1 MNTSDT
7 TLPDLILAAAA
18 SLPQPFTRE
27 QLAVAAWQ
35 LDKRRTGL
43 AGFEDAHPDANKLNA
58 NLMGKGRGLVFRGML
73 GKDGKKYW
81 LTPLGRKRLAWRKA
95 ELTFMTACDFWRLE
109 ESGNPDAA
117 LAEFGDTIAAVE
129 SVLAGG
135 DAELRAGRVV
145 NAGEVRVLANLHSY
159 LLDRFERHLNLLR
172 QRKAVAS

>member
-1 MNTSDT
+1 VRALGSKA
-7 TLPDLILAAAA
+7 LDLYE
-18 SLPQPFTRE
+18 S
-27 QLAVAAWQ
+27 
-35 LDKRRTGL
+35 G
-43 AGFEDAHPDANKLNA
+43 
-58 NLMGKGRGLVFRGML
+58 
-73 GKDGKKYW
+73 
-81 LTPLGRKRLAWRKA
+81 RKA